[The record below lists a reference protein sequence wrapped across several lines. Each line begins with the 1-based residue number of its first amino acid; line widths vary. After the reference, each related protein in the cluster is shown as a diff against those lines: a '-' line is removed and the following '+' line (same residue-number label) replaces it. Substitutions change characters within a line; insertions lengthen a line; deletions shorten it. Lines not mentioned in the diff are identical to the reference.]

1 MVTGLTLGWTRGGQV
16 TGQVPAWLSKF
27 SSPTGSLLG
36 IGVPPVLVVWGAI
49 TIVCTVVLH
58 LTVTGRRVF
67 ATGANVRAARL
78 AGVATGRMWIG
89 AFVVSALAAA
99 LVGILLTGYIGTGQA
114 GVGDQYLFGSLAAV
128 IVGGT
133 SLVGARGDYLRTV
146 IGALILTLINILLV
160 GHGARQPTQE
170 ILIGV
175 LILVFVGVYGRD
187 RRVRDRVSE
196 DDGTARK
203 GIIYTDATRR
213 HPSSKGIVLIAQT
226 GVRESQAASGE
237 GSPSVSQRILMTLE
251 ACAAHKR
258 SLTLAEL
265 VDETG
270 LAKTTL
276 HRTCWKLV
284 ELGLLEHSD
293 AGFSVGVKMF
303 ALGNSNPVINDLRVA
318 AMPLLL
324 ELQRETGGMSNLAIL
339 HEGKAL
345 VIDALY
351 TVQPSI
357 PRLVGASLPL
367 HCTAVGKAIA
377 ANLEADEREELVANR
392 GGLLPAATWRTIVR
406 PALLRANLDQVAE
419 DGWPLRTRSLWTG
432 CAVLPPR

>member
-1 MVTGLTLGWTRGGQV
+1 M
-16 TGQVPAWLSKF
+16 
-27 SSPTGSLLG
+27 
-36 IGVPPVLVVWGAI
+36 
-49 TIVCTVVLH
+49 
-58 LTVTGRRVF
+58 
-67 ATGANVRAARL
+67 
-78 AGVATGRMWIG
+78 
-89 AFVVSALAAA
+89 
-99 LVGILLTGYIGTGQA
+99 
-114 GVGDQYLFGSLAAV
+114 
-128 IVGGT
+128 
-133 SLVGARGDYLRTV
+133 
-146 IGALILTLINILLV
+146 
-160 GHGARQPTQE
+160 
-170 ILIGV
+170 
-175 LILVFVGVYGRD
+175 
-187 RRVRDRVSE
+187 
-196 DDGTARK
+196 
-203 GIIYTDATRR
+203 
-213 HPSSKGIVLIAQT
+213 LIAQT

-419 DGWPLRTRSLWTG
+419 DGVASSNEEFMDGVCGVAAAMNVRGDATVAIGYVGRWNRNVIGQVSTPVREAAAALQL
-432 CAVLPPR
+432 ALA